1 MPLFFGYRHEDSEL
15 RGAASGS
22 WFEEGEGR
30 VAFLR
35 DPEWVDTWPC
45 ALGVASTDLSGAQLL
60 HSARAGPSVFK
71 ARHTHQV
78 LTTFSSKHE
87 QLSEVPL
94 SRASCQPQ

>member
-1 MPLFFGYRHEDSEL
+1 MAINVTLGPPVAGFSDANQLQDEGGYPLSMPLFFRYRHEDSEL

-30 VAFLR
+30 VTFLR

-60 HSARAGPSVFK
+60 H
-71 ARHTHQV
+71 
-78 LTTFSSKHE
+78 
-87 QLSEVPL
+87 
-94 SRASCQPQ
+94 